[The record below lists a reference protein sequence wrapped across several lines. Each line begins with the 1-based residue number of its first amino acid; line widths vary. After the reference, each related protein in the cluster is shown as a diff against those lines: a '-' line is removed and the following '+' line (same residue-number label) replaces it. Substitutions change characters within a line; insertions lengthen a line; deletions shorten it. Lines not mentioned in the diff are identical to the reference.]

1 MHTKRNK
8 NLSIFSLVTG
18 YLFIFIFVLL
28 IILDDSAQDS
38 VVTTSLPATNE
49 LPPTIPED
57 NKTAVPLFISSNPI
71 IERTLSPSVLS
82 PEINEVVSE
91 DSVFID
97 HTPLNV
103 LGDGSRNIVHH
114 SRNRDSFNSRDS
126 LRGINET
133 VTSDSDIDIGILDR
147 RLMSDNSDL
156 LVLDTDNDT
165 LIHQSDD
172 DLLVISDRHNIQRDP
187 DNIGLDLGGNN
198 DVDATRF
205 ELDEDGQSADD
216 DLGDIGDFSK
226 DGEGSGKGDLPGI
239 GEGSQVYAYNFPS
252 QGVGAGIGNAGVG
265 AAAGFAGIGA
275 GIGQAVLNG
284 TAVAALGGIG
294 TSPLLSSMNA
304 PTSKNDPDGDGIPS
318 QTESLLGTNPNNPDT
333 DGDGST
339 DRDELNSYSNP
350 LNPSSTPSSPGSSPL
365 PQMGGVAGLSNGAGA
380 GAAAGLTNGLVQ
392 PKLGLGIGAGGIG
405 GYGGSAGQQVNLK
418 DLPPNGALHIMI
430 HVDGSGSILSTRK
443 QLDIMKDTLLKD
455 ALLPYYNNDE
465 SLYSKRV
472 TIVDSSGERTLRFF
486 EEAASKP
493 NVLAVAFQDEAS
505 PDYHLPTFNKVP
517 QSHYSTDLSAL
528 KSSLSRHNGLY
539 RGIMFQVDRGKT
551 FAKSFK
557 EMVDSAWNGHGYLE
571 KENLKSFHRD
581 NNLHHIRNKD
591 GIVFSDEYHAKSDG
605 NPQYYMDLLVKAA
618 NRVGLNLNLRSGG
631 LSDGSA
637 VE

>member
-8 NLSIFSLVTG
+8 RLSIFSLFTG
-18 YLFIFIFVLL
+18 YLFLFIFVLL
-28 IILDDSAQDS
+28 IILQDSAEDS
-38 VVTTSLPATNE
+38 DVISYLPAPTELPSTTS
-49 LPPTIPED
+49 ED
-57 NKTAVPLFISSNPI
+57 NKTPPLLFVPSVPI
-71 IERTLSPSVLS
+71 IERTVGSSVFS
-82 PEINEVVSE
+82 PEIDEVFNA
-91 DSVFID
+91 DSVLVD
-97 HTPLNV
+97 RTPVNV
-103 LGDGSRNIVHH
+103 LGDSSRDIIYHG
-114 SRNRDSFNSRDS
+114 RDRDSVNYRDD

-133 VTSDSDIDIGILDR
+133 LTIDSDVDLGILDR
-147 RLMSDNSDL
+147 RLMSDDRDL
-156 LVLDTDNDT
+156 FALRGDNDS
-165 LIHQSDD
+165 LIHENEDD
-172 DLLVISDRHNIQRDP
+172 SLVIRDSHNIHQNP
-187 DNIGLDLGGNN
+187 DNIGLDIGGNN
-198 DVDATRF
+198 DIDATRF
-205 ELDEDGQSADD
+205 ELDEDGQSGDE
-216 DLGDIGDFSK
+216 DLGTIGDFSK

-252 QGVGAGIGNAGVG
+252 QGVGAGIGNAGIG

-294 TSPLLSSMNA
+294 TSPLLSSMDA

-318 QTESLLGTNPNNPDT
+318 ETESRLGTNPNNPDT

-339 DRDELNSYSNP
+339 DGDELNSYSNP
-350 LNPSSTPSSPGSSPL
+350 LNSSSTPSSPGASPL

-380 GAAAGLTNGLVQ
+380 GAAAGLINGSVQ
-392 PKLGLGIGAGGIG
+392 PRLGLGMGKGGVG
-405 GYGGSAGQQVNLK
+405 GYGGSMGYKVNLK

-430 HVDGSGSILSTRK
+430 HVDGSGSIISTRK

-486 EEAASKP
+486 KEAASKP

-517 QSHYSTDLSAL
+517 QSHYSKDLSSL
-528 KSSLSRHNGLY
+528 KSSLSGHTGLY

-557 EMVDSAWNGHGYLE
+557 EMVEAAWNGHGYLE

-581 NNLHHIRNKD
+581 NNLHHIKNKD

-605 NPQYYMDLLVKAA
+605 NPQYYMDLLFKAA
-618 NRVGLNLNLRSGG
+618 SRVGLNLNIHSGG
-631 LSDGSA
+631 LSDGSS